1 MLHIHDRIRVP
12 VPLHRLWI
20 IPFVAGTTW
29 FVTIT
34 ALLAT
39 WLAKG
44 MPRYPKQS
52 NPYVAYVRLSPFFS
66 AA

>member
-1 MLHIHDRIRVP
+1 MLHIHDRIRIP

-20 IPFVAGTTW
+20 LPFLAGTAW

-34 ALLAT
+34 TLLAT

-44 MPRYPKQS
+44 KPKYPKQR
-52 NPYVAYVRLSPFFS
+52 NPYVAYVILLQF
-66 AA
+66 